1 MIEISEENMTLVLDG
16 EVITTARFSRHAA
29 ADGNVEWNVS
39 TRTQA
44 PIHWRPGDL
53 GHGPRVATGQWPQ
66 RR

>member
-29 ADGNVEWNVS
+29 ADGNVEGNVS
-39 TRTQA
+39 PTQA

-53 GHGPRVATGQWPQ
+53 GHGPRVATG
-66 RR
+66 